1 MGRKMKSGKSRTT
14 IGDLAEFLGV
24 TKSTVSRA
32 LNDYPDISEQTRLR
46 VRKAATAMSYRP
58 LSHAQAIKTGRVRSI
73 GLVLQISEHD
83 GHRPFL
89 ADFLEGITQ
98 AASRQDWTLTIATA
112 TDVNDTVRLLNKLSE
127 ERKADGFILPRTYVN
142 DLRVEALRSQHVPFV
157 LYGRTADIA
166 DCAWFDVAGEDAMVE
181 AVKRLHNLGHRRI
194 GFVPG
199 GEGYYYAQLRLQGY
213 KQGLFDVGL
222 EVDDR
227 LVANNALNREQG
239 ARAADQLLHTRRPPT
254 AIICS
259 IDFAALGAY
268 DAIQGVGLKVGQDI
282 SIISY
287 DGIPEG
293 AIMSPELSTFA
304 VDTRH
309 AGAGLTE
316 LLIRR
321 IRGESAQD
329 LRELAQA
336 SFLDRGS
343 HGPKSISSKE
353 IADHIDT
360 RSNFQEENNE

>member
-1 MGRKMKSGKSRTT
+1 MMRTGKSRTT
-14 IGDLAEFLGV
+14 IGDLAEFLGL
-24 TKSTVSRA
+24 TKGTVSRA

-46 VRKAATAMSYRP
+46 VRKAASAMSYRP
-58 LSHAQAIKTGRVRSI
+58 LSHAQAIRTGRVRSI
-73 GLVLQISEHD
+73 GLVLQVNEHD

-89 ADFLEGITQ
+89 ADFLAGITQ
-98 AASRQDWTLTIATA
+98 EASEHDWTLTLATA
-112 TDVNDTVRLLNKLSE
+112 ANVSDAVRLLNKLSE

-142 DLRVEALRSQHVPFV
+142 DIRIQALREHHIPFV

-166 DCAWFDVAGEDAMVE
+166 DCAWFDIAGENAMFE
-181 AVKRLHNLGHRRI
+181 AVRRLHELGHNRI

-199 GEGYYYAQLRLQGY
+199 GEGYNYTHLRSEGY
-213 KQGLFDVGL
+213 KQGLKDVGL
-222 EVDDR
+222 DYEDR
-227 LVANNALNREQG
+227 LVASNAVNRTQG
-239 ARAADQLLHTRRPPT
+239 RRAVDQLLHSRRPPT

-259 IDFAALGAY
+259 VDLAALGAY
-268 DAIQGVGLKVGQDI
+268 DAIQSVGLTVARDI

-309 AGAGLTE
+309 AGARLTS

-321 IRGESAQD
+321 IRGEAAQD
-329 LRELAQA
+329 LRELAQP

-343 HGPKSISSKE
+343 HGPKSKSSKQ
-353 IADHIDT
+353 IANLLDT
-360 RSNFQEENNE
+360 HSTFREEDNE

>member
-1 MGRKMKSGKSRTT
+1 MPTGKSRTT
-14 IGDLAEFLGV
+14 IGELAEFLGL
-24 TKSTVSRA
+24 TKGTVSRA
-32 LNDYPDISEQTRLR
+32 LNDYPDISEKTRLR

-58 LSHAQAIKTGRVRSI
+58 LSHAQAIRTGRVRSI
-73 GLVLQISEHD
+73 GLVLQINEHD

-89 ADFLEGITQ
+89 ADFLAGITQ
-98 AASRQDWTLTIATA
+98 EASEHDWTLTIATA
-112 TDVNDTVRLLNKLSE
+112 TNVTDAVRLLNKLSE
-127 ERKADGFILPRTYVN
+127 ERKADGFILPRTYV
-142 DLRVEALRSQHVPFV
+142 DDIRVQTLRANHIPFV

-166 DCAWFDVAGEDAMVE
+166 DCAWFDIAGEDAMTE
-181 AVKRLHNLGHRRI
+181 AVKRLHKLGHERI

-199 GEGYYYAQLRLQGY
+199 GEGYYYTSLRLDGY
-213 KQGLFDVGL
+213 KKGLADIGL
-222 EVDDR
+222 EFEDR
-227 LVANNALNREQG
+227 LVANSAVNRSQG
-239 ARAADQLLHTRRPPT
+239 RRAVDQLLHSRRPPT

-268 DAIQGVGLKVGQDI
+268 DAIQSAGLSVGKDI

-309 AGAGLTE
+309 AGARLTE

-321 IRGESAQD
+321 IRGEVAKD
-329 LRELAQA
+329 LRELAQP

-343 HGPKSISSKE
+343 HGPMLKTSKQ
-353 IADHIDT
+353 IAE
-360 RSNFQEENNE
+360 QLE

>member
-1 MGRKMKSGKSRTT
+1 MRIGKSRTT
-14 IGDLAEFLGV
+14 IVDLAEFLGL

-73 GLVLQISEHD
+73 GLVLQVDEHD

-89 ADFLEGITQ
+89 ADFLTGITQ
-98 AASRQDWTLTIATA
+98 QASEHDWTLTIATA
-112 TDVNDTVRLLNKLSE
+112 TNVTDAVRLLNKLSE
-127 ERKADGFILPRTYVN
+127 ERKADGFILPRTYLE
-142 DLRVEALRSQHVPFV
+142 DIRVQALRANHIPFV

-166 DCAWFDVAGEDAMVE
+166 DCAWFDIAGEDAMTE
-181 AVKRLHNLGHRRI
+181 AVKRLHDLGHTRI

-199 GEGYYYAQLRLQGY
+199 GEGYNYAHVRLAGY
-213 KQGLFDVGL
+213 KKGLVDVGL
-222 EVDDR
+222 EFEDR
-227 LVANNALNREQG
+227 LIANNAVNRSQG
-239 ARAADQLLHTRRPPT
+239 QRAVDQLLHSRRPPT

-259 IDFAALGAY
+259 VDLAALGAY
-268 DAIQGVGLKVGQDI
+268 DAIQSAGLKVGQEI

-304 VDTRH
+304 VDTRQ
-309 AGAGLTE
+309 AGARLTE

-321 IRGESAQD
+321 IRGEAAQD

-343 HGPKSISSKE
+343 HGPKLKTSKE
-353 IADHIDT
+353 ISKQLDF
-360 RSNFQEENNE
+360 REENNE